1 MGHRARA
8 MLDAH
13 FTRRHAFKR
22 WQGLI
27 DDVLHNPNLV
37 WG

>member
-13 FTRRHAFKR
+13 FTRRRAFAC
-22 WQGLI
+22 WLTLI
-27 DDVLHNPNLV
+27 DEIAQASSRIE
-37 WG
+37 